1 MLFDVDISNDIKAK
15 ENPLINFN
23 SLFLVVWS
31 GETKHILQQMNILD
45 LDDINSYSMKNNTNI
60 TIYENDNLQSEFDEE
75 SEDVKDSSIDIIEQ
89 MLILLND
96 LNYDKDEVENMKNRL
111 AKINIK
117 YLQTLKE
124 KDIKIKLIN
133 SNLTD
138 EPEFSDL
145 KHQLPP
151 CWVRSGKTWRDVPG
165 YYLDEDS
172 RNTLKENCPLTYDF
186 LEKLELDY

>member
-1 MLFDVDISNDIKAK
+1 
-15 ENPLINFN
+15 
-23 SLFLVVWS
+23 
-31 GETKHILQQMNILD
+31 
-45 LDDINSYSMKNNTNI
+45 
-60 TIYENDNLQSEFDEE
+60 
-75 SEDVKDSSIDIIEQ
+75 

-117 YLQTLKE
+117 YLQTLKK

-138 EPEFSDL
+138 EPEFIDL